1 MRISYWSSDVCSSY
15 LLYARAAHLRGRAMG
30 ANLAR
35 RIETLEGSTHNK
47 PGRTFIAIGPEGF
60 DPEAT
65 LADHGAVLETG
76 DVFVDVFHWNE
87 PRTRVLSWQGDWE
100 TLVELLEGENLT
112 AGTYSLG
119 RLTE

>member
-1 MRISYWSSDVCSSY
+1 
-15 LLYARAAHLRGRAMG
+15 MG

-100 TLVELLEGENLT
+100 TLRSEEGRVGKECVST
-112 AGTYSLG
+112 CRSWWSPYH
-119 RLTE
+119 